1 MIFILIIIYA
11 ITLLY
16 AATSERFRSYALIVG
31 LQGWLLMAI
40 ALFQLN
46 ESSLFD
52 QIFVVAETLLFKGL
66 LIPYLL
72 FRIIRKAHINRI
84 SYRAMPPFFSMLLCV
99 ATLVSS
105 LAITAYVA
113 DTRINTIFFGVA
125 LFGILMGMILIMS
138 RVKIF
143 SHLVGFL
150 LIENSVFLFSLAV
163 GAHMPMLI
171 NVGILL
177 DILMGVLMLGVFVTK
192 ISESLQSLDSEELTQ
207 LKD

>member
-11 ITLLY
+11 LTLLY
-16 AATSERFRSYALIVG
+16 AATTERFRNYAVIVG
-31 LQGWLLMAI
+31 LQGWLLMVI
-40 ALFQLN
+40 ALVQLH
-46 ESSLFD
+46 ETSLFD
-52 QIFVVAETLLFKGL
+52 QIFVVAETVIFKGI
-66 LIPYLL
+66 LIPFLL
-72 FRIIRKAHINRI
+72 FRIIRRAHINRI
-84 SYRAMPPFFSMLLCV
+84 SYRAMPPFFSILLCV
-99 ATLVSS
+99 ATLVAS

-113 DTRINTIFFGVA
+113 DTRTNSLFFGVA

-138 RVKIF
+138 RVRIF

-177 DILMGVLMLGVFVTK
+177 DILMGVLMLGVFVSK
-192 ISESLQSLDSEELTQ
+192 ISDQIQTLDSDELTR

>member
-16 AATSERFRSYALIVG
+16 AATSERFRNYALIVG
-31 LQGWLLMAI
+31 LQGWLLMVI
-40 ALFQLN
+40 ALLQLH
-46 ESSLFD
+46 EASLFD
-52 QIFVVAETLLFKGL
+52 RIFVLAETVVFKGL

-72 FRIIRKAHINRI
+72 FRIIRKTHINRI
-84 SYRAMPPFFSMLLCV
+84 SYRGVPPFFSTLLCV
-99 ATLVSS
+99 LALVAS
-105 LAITAYVA
+105 LAITSYVA
-113 DTRINTIFFGVA
+113 DTRINSLFFGVA

-138 RVKIF
+138 RIRIF

-163 GAHMPMLI
+163 GSHMPMLI

-177 DILMGVLMLGVFVTK
+177 DILMGVLMLGVFVSK
-192 ISESLQSLDSEELTQ
+192 ISEKIQSLDSDELTQ

>member
-31 LQGWLLMAI
+31 LQGWLLMAM
-40 ALFQLN
+40 ALLQLH
-46 ESSLFD
+46 ETSLFD
-52 QIFVVAETLLFKGL
+52 QIFVVAETLIFKGL

-72 FRIIRKAHINRI
+72 FRIIRRTHINRI
-84 SYRAMPPFFSMLLCV
+84 SYRAMPPFFSILLCV
-99 ATLVSS
+99 VALVSS

-177 DILMGVLMLGVFVTK
+177 DILMGVLMLGVFVSK
-192 ISESLQSLDSEELTQ
+192 ISDKLQSLDSEELTQ